1 MSQRTT
7 PHIAHR
13 TPHATRNAGAGSL
26 AWWVIL
32 ALLVLWV
39 FDARATQLQD
49 LARVKGSETSK
60 LVGMGLVVGLDGT
73 GDSAGFASS
82 HKMLAEMVRRYGD
95 ETAAL
100 SAISSSD
107 AVALVYL
114 SAEIPGVG
122 VRSGDKL
129 DVQVAKAGD
138 AESLA
143 GGRLLLCYLT
153 GPAKDAPVMAAAEG
167 AITLDPNNPVAG
179 KVIRGGQML
188 RDVVSQ
194 SVDPFGRIHLVLNDD
209 VASWPA
215 STALARLI
223 NEVLAPDGPT
233 IARAADQRNILVTLP
248 RDQRDDPGGFIA
260 QILRTFVEPT
270 LIHSGAKVVI
280 NERTG
285 TIVLTG
291 DVRVSPVVISHDGL
305 TITAIRPAPPN
316 PDPANAQPQLV
327 TEDFLTVDPQNR
339 GGEELAALLQAFN
352 QLKVPAQDRI
362 EIIRQIARAGKLHA
376 RLIEQD

>member
-1 MSQRTT
+1 MSQYST
-7 PHIAHR
+7 PHITTPPAARRR
-13 TPHATRNAGAGSL
+13 TGLGSF

-32 ALLVLWV
+32 ALLALLA
-39 FDARATQLQD
+39 FDSRATQLQD
-49 LARVKGSETSK
+49 LARVKGAETSK
-60 LVGMGLVVGLDGT
+60 LIGMGLVVGLNGT
-73 GDSAGFASS
+73 GDSSSFASS
-82 HKMLAEMVRRYGD
+82 HKMLAEMIRRYGD

-114 SAEIPGVG
+114 SAEVPAHG

-129 DVQVAKAGD
+129 DIQVAKAGD
-138 AESLA
+138 AESLQ

-153 GPAKDAPVMAAAEG
+153 GPAKDAPIMAAAEG
-167 AITLDPNNPVAG
+167 AITLDPRNPAAG
-179 KVIRGGQML
+179 KVIDGAQMI
-188 RDVVSQ
+188 RDIVSQ
-194 SVDPFGRIHLVLNDD
+194 AVDPFGRIHLVLNDD

-215 STALARLI
+215 STALARLV

-233 IARAADQRNILVTLP
+233 IARAADEKNILVTLP

-305 TITAIRPAPPN
+305 TITAIRPE
-316 PDPANAQPQLV
+316 PDPANAQPQMV
-327 TEDFLTVDPQNR
+327 TEDFLPVDPQNR

-376 RLIEQD
+376 RLIEQE

>member
-1 MSQRTT
+1 MSQHPA
-7 PHIAHR
+7 PHI
-13 TPHATRNAGAGSL
+13 TPSPHADRRRTGLGSL

-32 ALLVLWV
+32 ALLALLA
-39 FDARATQLQD
+39 FDSRATQLQD
-49 LARVKGSETSK
+49 LARVKGAETSK
-60 LVGMGLVVGLDGT
+60 LVGMGLVIGLNGT
-73 GDSAGFASS
+73 GDSSAFASS
-82 HKMLAEMVRRYGD
+82 HKMLAEMVRRFGD

-114 SAEIPGVG
+114 SAEVPAHG

-129 DVQVAKAGD
+129 DIQVAKAGD
-138 AESLA
+138 AESLE
-143 GGRLLLCYLT
+143 GGRLLLCFLT
-153 GPAKDAPVMAAAEG
+153 GPAVDAPTMAAAEG
-167 AITLDPNNPVAG
+167 PITINPNNPAAG
-179 KVIRGGQML
+179 KVIDGAQML
-188 RDVVSQ
+188 RDIVSQ
-194 SVDPFGRIHLVLNDD
+194 AVDPFGRIHLVLNDD

-233 IARAADQRNILVTLP
+233 IARAADEKNILVTLP
-248 RDQRDDPGGFIA
+248 RDQREDPGGFIA

-305 TITAIRPAPPN
+305 TITAIRPE

-327 TEDFLTVDPQNR
+327 NEDFLPLDPQNR

-376 RLIEQD
+376 RLIEQE